1 MWEVFW
7 PGEFSTLKVVKRRG
21 GADDGWTIVSGFSI
35 PLFPNLFVVAVET
48 SQISNF
54 SSAFLQSLAKKKVED
69 ICST

>member
-1 MWEVFW
+1 MRGFLARGILNVESC
-7 PGEFSTLKVVKRRG
+7 EKKG

-54 SSAFLQSLAKKKVED
+54 SSAFLQSLAKKKVEN
-69 ICST
+69 I